1 MFRQGI
7 CVKRRRFYPSN
18 NDTSNTRDRNG
29 NDLSHHILPNSAT
42 MVGACMVVISIVK
55 GLHPGWAGYLIDKLL
70 AVDSVLFL
78 ISALISFYS
87 IRSATSSAR
96 LERWA
101 EVIFLFALGSMTIIT
116 VIFSF
121 EFA

>member
-1 MFRQGI
+1 M
-7 CVKRRRFYPSN
+7 SN
-18 NDTSNTRDRNG
+18 RDSS
-29 NDLSHHILPNSAT
+29 DLSHHILPNSAA

-55 GLHPGWAGYLIDKLL
+55 TLRPGLAGYLIDKLL

-78 ISALISFYS
+78 ISALLSYFS
-87 IRSATSSAR
+87 IRSQASSTS

-101 EVIFLFALGSMTIIT
+101 EIVFLLALGSMTMVA

-121 EFA
+121 EIV